1 MSAGPCEPTP
11 LAEAPRQA
19 ESFESKRERE
29 REKPPE
35 AALQA
40 ASGEEDGW
48 GTGGWFGG
56 VKSTGGFCHKIPV
69 PNVIFRS
76 FFFLGSDSVAT
87 LLKGLKSIPHRIRFA
102 KHIKTL

>member
-1 MSAGPCEPTP
+1 MRTYPASRGPSPSRIVREK
-11 LAEAPRQA
+11 E
-19 ESFESKRERE
+19 RERE
-29 REKPPE
+29 REPPE

-48 GTGGWFGG
+48 GAGGWFGG
-56 VKSTGGFCHKIPV
+56 VKGTGGFWYKIPV

-87 LLKGLKSIPHRIRFA
+87 LLKELKSIPHRIRFA

>member
-1 MSAGPCEPTP
+1 M
-11 LAEAPRQA
+11 
-19 ESFESKRERE
+19 
-29 REKPPE
+29 
-35 AALQA
+35 QA

-48 GTGGWFGG
+48 GAGGWFGG
-56 VKSTGGFCHKIPV
+56 VKGTGGFWYKIPV

-87 LLKGLKSIPHRIRFA
+87 LLKRLESIPHRIRFA